1 MTTDEVAKKAGV
13 KTRIIERW
21 AAAHGVAYTGE
32 GCGKPTTF
40 PRLTYKH
47 FCKDLLRGRP
57 SKPKH

>member
-32 GCGKPTTF
+32 GMRK
-40 PRLTYKH
+40 TYN
-47 FCKDLLRGRP
+47 FSEADLQAFLQRPSPGRP